1 MKVEYCR
8 GNRYYTTHFALDM
21 SSVKKTASEEN
32 AQVSGADEI
41 LKYKQLLDSGVI
53 TQEEFDS
60 VKKRILEGK

>member
-1 MKVEYCR
+1 
-8 GNRYYTTHFALDM
+8 M